1 MTSTVTTRPQAQNV
15 TIKRSRP
22 AGPCVVVIFG
32 AAGDLTK
39 RKLFPALYNLAA
51 NKLLPE
57 NFGVIGLARAP
68 KDDQSFRQDLT
79 EAMQQFATTALDP
92 NIWQW
97 LAERTYYLNG
107 TFEDPNTYAR
117 LKELLTKLDREL
129 KTQGNYLYYLATKE
143 DYFEQIIEALSQHGL
158 NHEESGFWRHV
169 IVEKPF
175 GRDFASANALN
186 QNILHVLKE
195 SQVYRIDHYL
205 GKETVQNLM
214 VFRFGNGIF
223 EPAWNSHYIDH
234 IQITVAETV
243 GVEGR
248 GGFYETAGALRD
260 MVPNHL
266 FTLLTLIA
274 MEPPTC
280 FDADA
285 VRDKKTE
292 LMSAIRPFSEDDVKK
307 NVVRGQYG
315 PGKIGDKVLP
325 AYRSENR
332 VAADSSTETFVALK
346 LFIENWRWSNVPF
359 YLRTGKAMKKRASE
373 IAIQFKNPPFALFRN
388 TEVQDL
394 APNYLVMHLQPDEGI
409 TLQFGAKIP
418 GPTVEIGQV
427 EMNFQYKD
435 YFGASPSTGYETLI
449 YDCMIGDAT
458 LFQRADNV
466 EAGWRVVLPI
476 QEAWKKEKPGDF
488 PNYAAGSWGPDAA
501 QQLIERDGRQWRLT

>member
-1 MTSTVTTRPQAQNV
+1 MTSTITKPVIESFAAQ
-15 TIKRSRP
+15 KSRP
-22 AGPCVVVIFG
+22 AGPCLVIIFG
-32 AAGDLTK
+32 AAGDLTR
-39 RKLFPALYNLAA
+39 RKLFPALFNLAA
-51 NKLLPE
+51 NKLLSE
-57 NFGVIGLARAP
+57 NFAIVGVARAE
-68 KDDQSFRQDLT
+68 KDDAAFRNELT
-79 EAMQQFATTALDP
+79 ESMKQFATTALEP
-92 NIWQW
+92 SIWNW
-97 LAERTYYLNG
+97 LAERTYYLHG
-107 TFEDPNTYAR
+107 TFEDPDTYQR
-117 LKELLTKLDREL
+117 LKVLLGKLDRDL
-129 KTQGNYLYYLATKE
+129 NTQGNRLYYLATKE
-143 DYFEQIIEALSQHGL
+143 DYFELIIESLSAVGL
-158 NHEESGFWRHV
+158 NQEEDKRWRHV
-169 IVEKPF
+169 IIEKPF
-175 GRDFASANALN
+175 GRDYDSANELN
-186 QNILHVLKE
+186 TRILSLLKE

-223 EPAWNSHYIDH
+223 EPAWNNHYIDH

-292 LMSAIRPFSEDDVKK
+292 LMSAIHPFSPQDVRN

-315 PGKIGDKVLP
+315 AGIAGEKEIVG
-325 AYRSENR
+325 YREESR
-332 VAADSSTETFVALK
+332 VQPDSSTETFVAMK
-346 LFIENWRWSNVPF
+346 LGIETWRWANVPF
-359 YLRTGKAMKKRASE
+359 YLRTGKALKKRASE

-388 TEVQDL
+388 TAVQDL

-409 TLQFGAKIP
+409 TLQFGAKVP
-418 GPTVEIGQV
+418 GPAVQIGQV
-427 EMNFQYKD
+427 EMNFHYKD
-435 YFGASPSTGYETLI
+435 YFGSAPSTGYETLI

-466 EAGWRVVLPI
+466 ESGWRIVKPI
-476 QEAWKKEKPGDF
+476 QEIWAKEKPEGF
-488 PNYAAGSWGPDAA
+488 PNYKAGTWGPETAR
-501 QQLIERDGRQWRLT
+501 QLIERDGRRWRLV

>member
-1 MTSTVTTRPQAQNV
+1 MKTPTAPKPTGQELQPVA
-15 TIKRSRP
+15 KP
-22 AGPCVVVIFG
+22 AGPCLIVIFG
-32 AAGDLTK
+32 AAGDLTR

-57 NFGVIGLARAP
+57 NFAVVGLARAP
-68 KDDQSFRQDLT
+68 KDDAAFREDLS
-79 EAMQQFATTALDP
+79 ESMKKFATTALDP
-92 NIWQW
+92 DTWKW
-97 LAERTYYLNG
+97 LADRTFYLNG
-107 TFEDPNTYAR
+107 TFEDPGTYAR
-117 LKELLTKLDREL
+117 LKDFLAKLDREL
-129 KTQGNYLYYLATKE
+129 KTGGNHLYYLATKE
-143 DYFEQIIEALSQHGL
+143 DYFAMIIESLQAVGL
-158 NHEESGFWRHV
+158 NQEDKEFWRHV
-169 IVEKPF
+169 IIEKPF
-175 GRDFASANALN
+175 GRDFDSANQLN
-186 QNILHVLKE
+186 RQILGVLKE

-214 VFRFGNGIF
+214 VFRFGNSIF
-223 EPAWNSHYIDH
+223 EPSWNNRYIDH

-248 GGFYETAGALRD
+248 GGFYESAGALRD

-292 LMSAIRPFSEDDVKK
+292 LMSAIRPFSEADVRE

-315 PGKIGDKVLP
+315 PGSSGDKPMVG
-325 AYRSENR
+325 YRQENR
-332 VAADSSTETFVALK
+332 VAADSPTETFVALK
-346 LFIENWRWSNVPF
+346 LEIDNWRWANVPF
-359 YLRTGKAMKKRASE
+359 YLRTGKALKKRASE
-373 IAIQFKNPPFALFRN
+373 IAIKFKSPPFSLFRN
-388 TEVQDL
+388 TAVQDL

-418 GPTVEIGQV
+418 GPTVQIGQV
-427 EMNFQYKD
+427 EMNFQYND
-435 YFGASPSTGYETLI
+435 YFGAAPSTGYETLI

-466 EAGWRVVLPI
+466 EAGWRVVELI
-476 QEAWKKEKPGDF
+476 QKLWQAEPPSDF
-488 PNYAAGSWGPDAA
+488 PNYAAGSWGPEAA
-501 QQLIERDGRQWRLT
+501 KQLIERDGRQWRLA

>member
-1 MTSTVTTRPQAQNV
+1 MTTTATKPQPRVGLSQ
-15 TIKRSRP
+15 KSQP
-22 AGPCVVVIFG
+22 AGPCIVVIFG

-57 NFGVIGLARAP
+57 NFGIVGLARAQ
-68 KDDQSFRQDLT
+68 KDDASFRNDLT
-79 EAMQQFATTALDP
+79 ESMQQFATTALDP
-92 NIWQW
+92 SIWNW
-97 LAERTYYLNG
+97 LAERTHYLNG
-107 TFEDPNTYAR
+107 TFEDPNTYQQ
-117 LKELLTKLDREL
+117 LKELLGKLDREL
-129 KTQGNYLYYLATKE
+129 NTQGNYLYYLATKE
-143 DYFEQIIEALSQHGL
+143 DYFEQIIESLSVAGL
-158 NHEESGFWRHV
+158 NREENGSWRHV
-169 IVEKPF
+169 VVEKPF
-175 GRDFASANALN
+175 GRDFASANTLN
-186 QNILHVLKE
+186 RNILHVLKE

-214 VFRFGNGIF
+214 VLRFGNGIF
-223 EPAWNSHYIDH
+223 EPTWNNHYIDH

-260 MVPNHL
+260 MLPNHL

-292 LMSAIRPFSEDDVKK
+292 LMSAIRPLTADDVRK

-315 PGKIGDKVLP
+315 AGKIGDKTLP
-325 AYRSENR
+325 AYRAENR
-332 VAADSSTETFVALK
+332 VAPDSSTETFVALK
-346 LFIENWRWSNVPF
+346 LMIENWRWTNVPF
-359 YLRTGKAMKKRASE
+359 YLRTGKALKKRASE

-388 TEVQDL
+388 TDVQDL
-394 APNYLVMHLQPDEGI
+394 EPNYLVMHLQPDEGI

-418 GPTVEIGQV
+418 GPAVQIGNV

-466 EAGWRVVLPI
+466 EAGWRVVQPI
-476 QEAWKKEKPGDF
+476 QEVWQNEKPKDF
-488 PNYAAGSWGPDAA
+488 PNYAAGSWGPESAI
-501 QQLIERDGRQWRLT
+501 QLIERDGRHWRLK